1 MPFENWIAFAAA
13 SFVIGVIPGPGVT
26 MIVGYALAAGRRAAL
41 FAVAGAAGGNFTAM
55 SLSLAGVGA
64 VLAASALAFTVL
76 KWLGALYLI
85 GLGLYTIARTF
96 AAAPAAAPA
105 KPIAARTSF
114 LGTLAVTALNP
125 KTIVFFM
132 AFAPQF
138 MAADAPYAQQAAIL
152 VASFIAITASTDAVY
167 ALLASSF
174 APVLRGPR
182 VRRWAERAGGGA
194 LLGAGL
200 ATAAARAS

>member
-1 MPFENWIAFAAA
+1 MPIENWIAFTAA
-13 SFVIGVIPGPGVT
+13 SFVIGIIPGPGVT

-41 FAVAGAAGGNFTAM
+41 SAVAGAAGGNFTAM

-64 VLAASALAFTVL
+64 VLAASATAFTVL
-76 KWLGALYLI
+76 KWAGAAYLI
-85 GLGLYTIARTF
+85 ALGLLTIRKTLGE
-96 AAAPAAAPA
+96 APEAP
-105 KPIAARTSF
+105 PIAPRMTF
-114 LGTLAVTALNP
+114 WGTFAVTALNP
-125 KTIVFFM
+125 KSIVFFV

-138 MAADAPYAQQAAIL
+138 MSTGAAYLPQAVIL
-152 VASFIAITASTDAVY
+152 VATFVLLVAATDALY
-167 ALLASSF
+167 AWLASSF
-174 APVLRGPR
+174 APKLRSPH

>member
-1 MPFENWIAFAAA
+1 MPLENWIAFTAA
-13 SFVIGVIPGPGVT
+13 SFVIGIIPGPGVT

-41 FAVAGAAGGNFTAM
+41 SAVAGAAAGNFTAM

-76 KWLGALYLI
+76 KWIGAVYLI
-85 GLGLYTIARTF
+85 ALGLFPIGISLRPDTVQQPPIEARMT
-96 AAAPAAAPA
+96 
-105 KPIAARTSF
+105 F
-114 LGTLAVTALNP
+114 LGTFAVTALNP
-125 KTIVFFM
+125 KTIVFFV

-138 MAADAPYAQQAAIL
+138 MAPAQPYAPQAIILTATFVLL
-152 VASFIAITASTDAVY
+152 VAATDAAY
-167 ALLASSF
+167 AWLASSF
-174 APVLRGPR
+174 APALRRPG

-194 LLGAGL
+194 LLSAGL

>member
-1 MPFENWIAFAAA
+1 MPLEHWIAFAAA

-41 FAVAGAAGGNFTAM
+41 SAVAGAAAGNFTAM

-76 KWLGALYLI
+76 KWAGAAYLI
-85 GLGLYTIARTF
+85 ALGLFTIGKTLGK
-96 AAAPAAAPA
+96 APASEAPL
-105 KPIAARTSF
+105 KPRMTFVGAF
-114 LGTLAVTALNP
+114 AVTALNP
-125 KTIVFFM
+125 KTIVFFV

-138 MAADAPYAQQAAIL
+138 MSASAPYLPQAAIL
-152 VASFIAITASTDAVY
+152 VTTFVLLVAATDAAY
-167 ALLASSF
+167 AWLASSF
-174 APVLRGPR
+174 APALKSPR

-194 LLGAGL
+194 LVGAGL
-200 ATAAARAS
+200 ATAAARAT